1 MLWCVVGLRHIP
13 SGSQLVTTMELYS
26 PGLERIRI
34 CERARRCEFR
44 TVKKTRLQGGISVRK
59 YAVNPLMMQELIV
72 QLNYYPPEQTACYL
86 IM

>member
-26 PGLERIRI
+26 PGLERTRI

-44 TVKKTRLQGGISVRK
+44 TVKKN
-59 YAVNPLMMQELIV
+59 A
-72 QLNYYPPEQTACYL
+72 A
-86 IM
+86 